1 MELILLSLGLGLA
14 GIDPLGALLAAAA
27 LSVGVKKR
35 AVIGFGVMVLVGTV
49 VLGVMLSILFGAG
62 VMAIVDTL
70 KQLPD
75 MIWVAVDI
83 AVIVLLWG
91 WAAKRVYG
99 KKKFEKSDRTKKWLR
114 HSIFMVGALFV
125 LSMLADPSY
134 LALIAAAG
142 HQQHIGLAAL
152 AHSLWISIS
161 QLPLFA
167 LLAAIIFNKH
177 EPVIAKMKDVQERHG
192 QKISWF
198 VTGVIVVAGV
208 IFAIDLGSFLMS
220 GEWMF

>member
-1 MELILLSLGLGLA
+1 MDLILLSLGLGLA
-14 GIDPLGALLAAAA
+14 GIDPLGALLVAAA

-62 VMAIVDTL
+62 VMAIVDAL

-75 MIWVAVDI
+75 MVWVAVDI
-83 AVIVLLWG
+83 AVIVLLWS
-91 WAAKRVYG
+91 WAAKRVCSE
-99 KKKFEKSDRTKKWLR
+99 KKFEKSDRTKKWLR

-152 AHSLWISIS
+152 AHSLWIIIS
-161 QLPLFA
+161 QLPLFV
-167 LLAAIIFNKH
+167 LLAAVVFNKH
-177 EPVIAKMKDVQERHG
+177 EPVISKMKDVQERHS

-198 VTGVIVVAGV
+198 VTGVIVMAGV